1 MSEAVELE
9 RLYNAARPIT
19 CPTCGAAVRV
29 VGKTTMHYEPL
40 ADERVQKLEARLRA
54 LGQHPDADP
63 ECGYCNGSGE
73 RYWHTADC
81 RDDYCA
87 LAGGYHDCRGQVEEC
102 ACIGTARARGELAD
116 GR

>member
-1 MSEAVELE
+1 MGNDSDK
-9 RLYNAARPIT
+9 RKAARRRGGDTERI
-19 CPTCGAAVRV
+19 AA
-29 VGKTTMHYEPL
+29 
-40 ADERVQKLEARLRA
+40 LEARLRS

-73 RYWHTADC
+73 RYWHSEDC

-102 ACIGTARARGELAD
+102 ACIGTARARGEVKA
-116 GR
+116 GSHER